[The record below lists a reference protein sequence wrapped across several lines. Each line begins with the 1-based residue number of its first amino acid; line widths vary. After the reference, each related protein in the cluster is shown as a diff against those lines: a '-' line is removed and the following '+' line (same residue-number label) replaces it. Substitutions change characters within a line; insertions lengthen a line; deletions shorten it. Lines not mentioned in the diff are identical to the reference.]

1 MTMALTAEQ
10 QAQVDLEAALQEVR
24 TADQDAREL
33 KNKKGEMVRLAKE
46 IIQENRRLAQ
56 VGTVSDITSS
66 DITTLA
72 DSLISYINS

>member
-1 MTMALTAEQ
+1 MALTAEQ

>member
-1 MTMALTAEQ
+1 MTLALTAEQ

-56 VGTVSDITSS
+56 VGTVSDITSP

-72 DSLISYINS
+72 DSLISYINA